1 VFLFLL
7 IIFVLSRYW
16 VFRAWGRVGTTI
28 GGNKLE
34 QFGSKPNAVD
44 AFLSLY
50 YEKTGN
56 NWADRAIF
64 TKVPNKFYPLD
75 IDYGSDDTDIYKIDE
90 TAGSRSTLPPAVQNL
105 IRLIFDVESM
115 KRAML
120 EFEVS

>member
-1 VFLFLL
+1 M
-7 IIFVLSRYW
+7 
-16 VFRAWGRVGTTI
+16 FRAWGRVGTTI

-120 EFEVS
+120 EFEVRELACHWMTCI